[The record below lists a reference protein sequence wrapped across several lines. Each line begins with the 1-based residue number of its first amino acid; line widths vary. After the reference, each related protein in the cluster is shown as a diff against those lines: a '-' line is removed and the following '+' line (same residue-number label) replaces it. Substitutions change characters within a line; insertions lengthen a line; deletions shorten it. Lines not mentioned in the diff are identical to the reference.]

1 MAAVARKGPHRGVED
16 DQVVAH
22 YARAGEASPGVIR
35 IDLLV
40 EDGGSAATTCI
51 LRAKPGRPL
60 GRFAWGGTHEVLP
73 PGLRVASAL
82 SIVLYGAVALV
93 LLDAAD
99 VVDVL
104 PGDWSP
110 SARDPRLRHS

>member
-1 MAAVARKGPHRGVED
+1 VKD

-51 LRAKPGRPL
+51 LRAKDGRRHARRL
-60 GRFAWGGTHEVLP
+60 AHEVLP
-73 PGLRVASAL
+73 SRLRVA
-82 SIVLYGAVALV
+82 GA
-93 LLDAAD
+93 
-99 VVDVL
+99 
-104 PGDWSP
+104 S
-110 SARDPRLRHS
+110 R